1 MFTNIEMQGE
11 KGNQLIYVRLTIE
24 GDTLVLKSLT
34 GSDRGKLRMIP
45 LNEIEKQVFDNYFG
59 GQRWSFEYLGV
70 TWKIFEYG
78 TGLFSYIQKN
88 LQLLTY

>member
-1 MFTNIEMQGE
+1 MFTNIEIQGE

-45 LNEIEKQVFDNYFG
+45 LNEIEKAGF
-59 GQRWSFEYLGV
+59 R
-70 TWKIFEYG
+70 
-78 TGLFSYIQKN
+78 
-88 LQLLTY
+88 